1 MAMPRYL
8 KFYSLFILLTLTP
21 LLFVSA
27 QNSNGRLTGVVLD
40 LDGRPMPNV
49 SIAAYDS
56 AGSDLI
62 TGKTTGIDGSFRL
75 NLDNGSYLVKI
86 SYLSFKDIEKR
97 VEISDDETVD
107 LGTITMEPT
116 TEALDEVIVRGE
128 RSQMELSFD
137 KRIFN
142 VGQDLTSLG
151 GSALDILD
159 NVPSVSIDIDG
170 NVSLRGNQ
178 SVRILINGKPSNLV
192 SDGADALRS
201 FSADMIKEVEIITNP
216 SSRYAAEGSGG
227 IINIILKKQRDIGVN
242 GNVSA
247 GSGLPDQYE
256 ISTNFNYRRGN
267 VNWFFNGGAD
277 YESEPESG
285 SSFQRFAGPDTTYMF
300 RENSDADENEVD
312 GSVRFGVDI
321 FPKENQTFTISSSID
336 VEREKNDEDILF
348 TDMEFEPDAVSG
360 DIIRR
365 FNRDNIEIEKEL
377 DLDFDLDY
385 EINFNGDDHS
395 FTADA
400 GLDISNENADTDIR
414 ESILQGTGNPLIQR
428 SDEDERE
435 KDFRFNAEYVRPLG
449 NGGKFEAGIRSDTE
463 WNNTNDIAETLEDGI
478 WVSEPAFNNNFRFR
492 ENINSAYLIYGKE
505 IGDFSGQLGVRM
517 ENTRIKT
524 ELKESG
530 NITNLNTTNFFP
542 SLFLNYS
549 FNEQQSVQFS
559 YSRRLSRPRSRELL
573 PTVDLGNNRSQ
584 FTGNPDL
591 TPEFSNSFELGFL
604 QYWNT
609 GSVLT
614 SVYFRKRSDVIEDI
628 TLQEQG
634 IINRFPINLS
644 TEEAWGIELTADQ
657 EIGSSVSLN
666 GSLNLFRSNT
676 NGSFQDQVFRSD
688 SENFQSR
695 FRVQWEITD
704 ELNFQS
710 SMRFRAPNNTTQG
723 SRNGRKTIDSAISK
737 EILDGKAL
745 VSFNVRDLF
754 DSRSFDNTVTTDGNP
769 NTDFFSDRTFSFS
782 SREFTVNFRYFFGS
796 SQRRR

>member
-1 MAMPRYL
+1 MLRYL
-8 KFYSLFILLTLTP
+8 KFYTLFILTSITP
-21 LLFVSA
+21 LLVTSA
-27 QNSNGRLTGVVLD
+27 QDNNEGQLTGVIQD
-40 LDGRPMPNV
+40 QDGQPLSNV
-49 SIAAYDS
+49 TVAVYDS
-56 AGSDLI
+56 
-62 TGKTTGIDGSFRL
+62 TGTELVDGESTGIDGSFRL
-75 NLDNGSYLVKI
+75 NLERGSYLV
-86 SYLSFKDIEKR
+86 
-97 VEISDDETVD
+97 EISFLSYKKIEEQIEISAGITLN
-107 LGTITMEPT
+107 LGTIVMEPT

-142 VGQDLTSLG
+142 VGKDLTSLG

-159 NVPSVSIDIDG
+159 NVPSISIDIDG

-178 SVRILINGKPSNLV
+178 GVRILINGKPSNLV

-216 SSRYAAEGSGG
+216 SSRYAAEGSAG

-256 ISTNFNYRRGN
+256 VSTNFNYRTGN
-267 VNWFFNGGAD
+267 VNWFFNGGAE

-300 RENSDADENEVD
+300 RENSDADENEVE
-312 GSVRFGVDI
+312 GTVRLGVDI

-336 VEREKNDEDILF
+336 VEREENDEEIVF
-348 TDMEFEPDAVSG
+348 TDMEFEPNAFSG

-365 FNRDNIEIEKEL
+365 FNRDNIEIEKQL

-385 EINFNGDDHS
+385 EVEFNSDDHS

-428 SDEDERE
+428 SDDNERE

-449 NGGKFEAGIRSDTE
+449 DGGKLEAGFRSDTE
-463 WNNTNDIAETLEDGI
+463 WSNTTDIAETLVDGV

-492 ENINSAYLIYGKE
+492 ENVNAAYLIYGKE
-505 IGDFSGQLGVRM
+505 IGDFSGQLGLRM

-524 ELKESG
+524 ELKETG
-530 NITNLNTTNFFP
+530 DIANLNTTNFFP

-634 IINRFPINLS
+634 IINRFPINLA
-644 TEEAWGIELTADQ
+644 TEEAWGLELTADQ
-657 EIGSSVSLN
+657 KIGNSVSLN
-666 GSLNLFRSNT
+666 GSLNLFRSDT
-676 NGSFQDQVFRSD
+676 NGSFQDQVFRSE
-688 SENFQSR
+688 SGNFQSR
-695 FRVQWEITD
+695 FRVQWELTD
-704 ELNFQS
+704 EINFQS

-723 SRNGRKTIDSAISK
+723 SRNGRKTINSAISK

-745 VSFNVRDLF
+745 ISFNVRDLF